1 MRSTSTLLLVLF
13 AAASLRAETPPVQGT
28 LPEDYLPGLKPLLA
42 VAVERSPNTILS
54 SINLAQQ
61 EAQRY
66 VYAYVLWPSI
76 AGNASYGINNDSVS
90 GGTVSTE
97 RGLFYN
103 VGLNQPV
110 FQWMAYKNNA
120 EIGALGV
127 KIAQRQFAEAYRALA
142 VQIREQYMYLIS
154 KKISLRNAHYRQK
167 ISEET
172 LAAMQ
177 AKLGAGS
184 ASQADLQG
192 YQIALQQAQLDTD
205 RSAEDYS
212 YAKRV
217 FTRLV
222 GIDDVDEESIPIELP
237 HPEYSSPLADAV
249 LAGFVADGAESA
261 FQSEIYQMIVKQ
273 QDLNYAIAKV
283 RLLPK
288 INAAVTYSLADQTTA
303 FGGQVSQVKVQTE
316 AYSIAA
322 NWTIFDGFLT
332 RGSKLGA
339 LATKRY
345 YERTRQTFIDSTID
359 SVTYLRHQ
367 IGLSSRALA
376 LSELHNSLIAAE
388 VKRITDDVKLGYASQ
403 ATLETSNMDLY
414 VTEFDLTFA
423 RTDYLSK
430 WTEFVST
437 AGMDPAISNISARYV
452 R

>member
-1 MRSTSTLLLVLF
+1 
-13 AAASLRAETPPVQGT
+13 
-28 LPEDYLPGLKPLLA
+28 
-42 VAVERSPNTILS
+42 
-54 SINLAQQ
+54 
-61 EAQRY
+61 
-66 VYAYVLWPSI
+66 
-76 AGNASYGINNDSVS
+76 
-90 GGTVSTE
+90 
-97 RGLFYN
+97 
-103 VGLNQPV
+103 
-110 FQWMAYKNNA
+110 
-120 EIGALGV
+120 
-127 KIAQRQFAEAYRALA
+127 
-142 VQIREQYMYLIS
+142 MYLIS

-177 AKLGAGS
+177 AKLEAGS